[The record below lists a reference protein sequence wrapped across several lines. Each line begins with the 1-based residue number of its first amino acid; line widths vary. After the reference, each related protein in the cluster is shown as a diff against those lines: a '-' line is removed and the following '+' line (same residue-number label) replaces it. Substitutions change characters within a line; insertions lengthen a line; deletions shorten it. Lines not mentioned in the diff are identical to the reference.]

1 MSNVALGRDT
11 SFADGIVF
19 SYNLYINIARGSFNN
34 TSIFFINIYTNRVR
48 VSLTIKASQTQISRE
63 TLRETRS

>member
-1 MSNVALGRDT
+1 MSNVALGRNA

-19 SYNLYINIARGSFNN
+19 SYNLCINIARGSFHNIF
-34 TSIFFINIYTNRVR
+34 IFFIDVYTNRVR
-48 VSLTIKASQTQISRE
+48 VSLTIKASQTQISRK

>member
-1 MSNVALGRDT
+1 MSNVALGRNA

-19 SYNLYINIARGSFNN
+19 SYNLCINIARGSFNN
-34 TSIFFINIYTNRVR
+34 IFIFFINMYTNRVR
-48 VSLTIKASQTQISRE
+48 GSLTIKASQTQISQE